1 MAGALTLMRLDEK
14 LDSVSGVYFDGTL
27 IDSLRTPHQL
37 IEVFDTRELGK
48 LMRIDGANML
58 GERDEF
64 FYHENFIHPAAIAH
78 SAPARVLIIG
88 GGDGGSAEEILKHPG
103 VENVVLAELD
113 RGVIEMARKHF
124 QSVHRGALDNARLKI
139 HIGDGMVF
147 LREAG
152 ERWDLVYLDLTDPIG
167 AAAALYTEAFYTDCR
182 HALNESG
189 ALVLH
194 IGSPFSHASRVRES
208 VRQLRAVFRQ
218 VAAYFVHI
226 PAYGAVWGFAVASD
240 SLDPRTLNAQ
250 QVDARLAERNILH
263 RQFYNGAMHQA
274 VFALPEYVREMLNDV
289 A

>member
-1 MAGALTLMRLDEK
+1 MLMRLDEK
-14 LDSVSGVYFDGTL
+14 LNAVSGAYFEGAL
-27 IDSLRTPHQL
+27 IDSLQTSHQL
-37 IEVFDTRELGK
+37 IEVFDTPELGK

-58 GERDEF
+58 SERDEF
-64 FYHENFIHPAAIAH
+64 FYHENIIHPAAIAH
-78 SAPARVLIIG
+78 PEPKRVLIIG

-139 HIGDGMVF
+139 HIGDGMAY
-147 LREAG
+147 LRDAG
-152 ERWDLVYLDLTDPIG
+152 MKWDLVYLDLTDPIG
-167 AAAALYTEAFYTDCR
+167 EAAALYTEAFYTDCR
-182 HALNESG
+182 RALNEGG

-194 IGSPFSHASRVRES
+194 IGSPFSHAPRVRES
-208 VRQLRAVFRQ
+208 VGQLRAVFRQ
-218 VAAYFVHI
+218 VAAYFVQI

-240 SLDPRTLNAQ
+240 SLDPRILNAQ

-274 VFALPEYVREMLNDV
+274 VFALPEYVRKILNDV